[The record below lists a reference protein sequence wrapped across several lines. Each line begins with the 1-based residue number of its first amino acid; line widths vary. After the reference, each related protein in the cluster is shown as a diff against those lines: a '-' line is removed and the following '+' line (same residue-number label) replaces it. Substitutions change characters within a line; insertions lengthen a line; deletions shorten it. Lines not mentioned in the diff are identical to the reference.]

1 MQSVSRRRDRHD
13 IVAEILETAK
23 GGAIK
28 THIMYKARL
37 SFGQVSE
44 YIPVLVEKG
53 FLEDLTVV
61 VRHRKV
67 KRLLR
72 TTDLAAKFLEDVRSL
87 NSLWLNGFD
96 SGSKVV

>member
-1 MQSVSRRRDRHD
+1 MLSEGKRRDRHD

-37 SFGQVSE
+37 SFGQLSE
-44 YIPVLVEKG
+44 FIPLLVEKG

-61 VRHRKV
+61 VRHRKA

-72 TTDLAAKFLEDVRSL
+72 TTDLGVKFLENMRSL
-87 NSLWLNGFD
+87 NSPW
-96 SGSKVV
+96 